1 MQSRWRNWSRGKL
14 RPSCNA
20 ICFFNPD
27 ASFDQRIE
35 AAREILGIADVIVT
49 ARPGDVFLRSNDRR
63 PSAAMALA
71 TGATRDIALSAANE
85 ALTRI
90 HIVIEPTG

>member
-1 MQSRWRNWSRGKL
+1 MEELEPRKTAPVVQRYLFLQSGRVVSISG
-14 RPSCNA
+14 
-20 ICFFNPD
+20 
-27 ASFDQRIE
+27 IE